1 MKKFASIAVA
11 ILIAVTALPL
21 SVYSAAPK
29 IVSVEI
35 EDLSVMEY
43 THGYSDEDG
52 NFIYD
57 ELYPSFTVTLSD
69 GTEIGSFG
77 NAVFIDDDIYFL
89 ELDLE
94 DQYNGNY
101 WTVGNTYAV
110 TGSILGVSDTFNVT
124 VTETTIRS
132 IEINDISVIEN
143 THGYDDGEG
152 HYIYEMLYPDF
163 TVTFK
168 DGTQIESNGSFVI
181 IDGEWCFLEYD
192 VEDQYMGNYWTVGNT
207 YQVTGGICGFTDTF
221 NVTII
226 PSPVERIE
234 INDISI
240 IENTNGYEDE
250 DGNFIYSGI
259 YPEYTVY
266 MKDGSVISSNKEAI
280 EIDGEEYYIEYI
292 MEDQYDEYW
301 TVGNSY
307 QATGTFLGVSDTFNI
322 NIIENPI
329 AYIELIKQ
337 PDKTQYTVGEYFDL
351 KGATVRLNY
360 NDGTHED
367 FDIEY
372 TCGAYLNRN
381 AEYYSSKL
389 DMLCDFECDVLF
401 DSAGRQSVEIGFL
414 NRSVECAVNVT
425 DNLWESISIE
435 EGDDRSLVITATGSN
450 GAVTH
455 LKVLDM
461 MFGYGEETDEGQS
474 VGGVIITDGGIFD
487 GVLNLMGDGRFSIG
501 INVSGLPDD
510 VEERSIVT
518 SNYLTEGDW
527 LTARLIL
534 GEIYPVWSVPVTQFY
549 GRITADNIDGLIKVA
564 VMSMTMDLIEN
575 SAITDKGDY
584 LEIDGEA
591 IQGAVSLIFA
601 VDGVDMTL
609 SENYDAETGMYRF
622 YDDGTDEAYTNIMPM
637 ELFYEN
643 GCWCLKA
650 TVLGKPGEAAD
661 TYTVKLDEEFRI
673 SVIYT
678 DNTLIIGDANGDGK
692 VNGIDINYMKR
703 ALSGTYDINIAMD
716 VSGDGKVNGTDVNLL
731 KRYLVGS
738 YVI

>member
-1 MKKFASIAVA
+1 MKKFASIAAA

-43 THGYSDEDG
+43 THGYSDENG

-57 ELYPSFTVTLSD
+57 EFYPLFTVTLSD
-69 GTEIGSFG
+69 GTEVESFG
-77 NAVFIDDDIYFL
+77 NAVFIDDEFYSL
-89 ELDLE
+89 ELDLD

-101 WTVGNTYAV
+101 WTAGNTYEV

-124 VTETTIRS
+124 VTETTIQS

-143 THGYDDGEG
+143 THGFDDGEG

-207 YQVTGGICGFTDTF
+207 YQVTGGMCGFTDTF
-221 NVTII
+221 NVTIT

-234 INDISI
+234 INDISV

-250 DGNFIYSGI
+250 DGNYIYYDI
-259 YPEYTVY
+259 YPDYTVY
-266 MKDGSVISSNKEAI
+266 LKDGSVISSNKEEI
-280 EIDGEEYYIEYI
+280 EIDGEYYCIEYVT
-292 MEDQYDEYW
+292 EDQYEEYW

-329 AYIELIKQ
+329 SNIELIKQ

-360 NDGTHED
+360 KDGTHED
-367 FDIEY
+367 FDIKHTY
-372 TCGAYLNRN
+372 GAYLNQN

-389 DMLCDFECDVLF
+389 QKPCNFECEVLF
-401 DSAGRQSVEIGFL
+401 DSAGRQSVYIGFL
-414 NRSVECAVNVT
+414 NRGVECEVNVT
-425 DNLWESISIE
+425 DNLWESISLE
-435 EGDDRSLVITATGSN
+435 EGEDRALVITATGSG

-461 MFGYGEETDEGQS
+461 MLGYGEETDEGQTL
-474 VGGVIITDGGIFD
+474 GGVIITDGGIFD

-501 INVSGLPDD
+501 LNVSGLPND
-510 VEERSIVT
+510 VEESSVLT

-575 SAITDKGDY
+575 SALTDKGDY

-591 IQGAVSLIFA
+591 VQGAVSLIFA
-601 VDGVDMTL
+601 VDDVDMTL

-622 YDDGTDEAYTNIMPM
+622 YNDDMSEAYTNIMPM

-643 GCWCLKA
+643 GCWCLK
-650 TVLGKPGEAAD
+650 TVVLGKAGEADD

-678 DNTLIIGDANGDGK
+678 DNTLIIGDANSDGK
-692 VNGIDINYMKR
+692 VNGIDVNYMKR
-703 ALSGTYDINIAMD
+703 ALAGTFEKNIAMD
-716 VSGDGKVNGTDVNLL
+716 INGDGKVNGSDINLL